1 MGAVADLILSKS
13 GDVIEAGLRS
23 QERKNCLTSS
33 LEVHGKIGRLMEQID
48 LG

>member
-23 QERKNCLTSS
+23 EERKNCLTSP
-33 LEVHGKIGRLMEQID
+33 LEVHDEIGRITEQID